1 MYLDNK
7 CNFPFVSKPA
17 VNILT
22 VNMIKTPSKGT
33 FNINDHNIHVQEKGV
48 NFEFEEVVKEMLG
61 SEGKVTRVI
70 LGSGQPFNYIFIK
83 LNISM
88 FTGFFYCSGANL
100 DISKILKV
108 FCIQFFI
115 WFIMR
120 DLLSDLK
127 IIIKYELV
135 KLKRPHSYYCSLF
148 ECESRIFL
156 FYS

>member
-1 MYLDNK
+1 MYLGNK

-22 VNMIKTPSKGT
+22 VKMFKTPSKGT

-100 DISKILKV
+100 RLI
-108 FCIQFFI
+108 
-115 WFIMR
+115 
-120 DLLSDLK
+120 
-127 IIIKYELV
+127 
-135 KLKRPHSYYCSLF
+135 
-148 ECESRIFL
+148 
-156 FYS
+156 